1 MKKLTILGKDIPVA
15 LLAAV
20 VVIAGVGATAG
31 TALSGNISGEGTT
44 DVEQSLLVDDGF
56 SSTEGVVQ
64 VSDDGASFEAGLEL
78 FQGDTVAL
86 NVPINNQAN
95 TTLASRLVVEA
106 EEPLHIEVNGAPA
119 GGATLDV
126 QRVGPNEFILNAGAD
141 TGDKDD
147 NDVGD
152 LNVEISAPNDIK
164 PGFYEFDFTLQPVSV
179 GE

>member
-31 TALSGNISGEGTT
+31 TALSGSISGEGTT
-44 DVEQSLLVDDGF
+44 DVEQSLLVDDSI
-56 SSTEGVVQ
+56 SSAEGVVQ

-78 FQGDTVAL
+78 FQGDKVTL
-86 NVPINNQAN
+86 DVPIDNQAN

-106 EEPLHIEVNGAPA
+106 DDPLHIDVTGTDGLEDN
-119 GGATLDV
+119 V
-126 QRVGPNEFILNAGAD
+126 QRVGPNEFILNAPDG
-141 TGDKDD
+141 GS
-147 NDVGD
+147 NDFIGD
-152 LNVEISAPNDIK
+152 LDVEISAPNDIK